1 MGTYEI
7 KAINTT
13 SSTIKADDGKPRS
26 DEIARSKMDSFN
38 SLDFVE
44 EINNEQQDQYGTGK
58 ERTT

>member
-44 EINNEQQDQYGTGK
+44 EINNEQQD
-58 ERTT
+58 